1 MVRRHLRVGRHFRSL
16 SDDSD
21 HATRSVRVDKKLGW
35 RSSPRALSMIRKTM
49 LETVPARAS
58 SPGCSARMIKFASPP
73 SEVMLEAPGVRREP
87 LFEGGHALSVQTIPY
102 ALEWRPPAS
111 PLSPPFAVDRWQHP
125 ALALP

>member
-87 LFEGGHALSVQTIPY
+87 LFKGVMRFNADYPGRSGMA
-102 ALEWRPPAS
+102 PAGFTAFTAS
-111 PLSPPFAVDRWQHP
+111 RGR
-125 ALALP
+125 ALATRRA

>member
-16 SDDSD
+16 SDDAD

-73 SEVMLEAPGVRREP
+73 SEVMLGAPGVKREP
-87 LFEGGHALSVQTIPY
+87 SFKGSALSVQERGPTSLPS
-102 ALEWRPPAS
+102 LF
-111 PLSPPFAVDRWQHP
+111 LAVQ
-125 ALALP
+125 LGY